1 MAKYDPINDL
11 PDPNRTVVNS
21 RTYPEHTRARRG
33 TKSKVEVNDTFKV
46 HNVLLAGAN
55 IPASLVKKSI
65 DTYRSDFPS
74 GQLWQFLVGM
84 FKKQLKMNIPLNV
97 DQLLYKDICIDY
109 RLSRILKNG
118 YKQEIRSNPELLKV
132 NLGIL
137 NPQFRN
143 KTIDGILIE
152 VIAMY
157 FDFNSMECKSD
168 SSSSLIVPL
177 IHEQELS
184 FDLKAG
190 KSGDSY
196 LICLK
201 LNGCIRD
208 KMLTENSARS
218 MQIIET
224 GRVSE
229 NGLEKGSLY

>member
-1 MAKYDPINDL
+1 MAKYNSNLP
-11 PDPNRTVVNS
+11 PDPDS
-21 RTYPEHTRARRG
+21 TYVDSKAYGEHKRARRG

-46 HNVLLAGAN
+46 HNVLLSGAN
-55 IPASLVKKSI
+55 IPASLVKKAI

-84 FKKQLKMNIPLNV
+84 FKTQLKMNVPLNV
-97 DQLLYKDICIDY
+97 DQLLYKDINTDY
-109 RLSRILKNG
+109 RLSRILKGG
-118 YKQEIRSNPELLKV
+118 YNQEISSDPEIVKV
-132 NLGIL
+132 ELGNL
-137 NPQFRN
+137 NPQFRSQS
-143 KTIDGILIE
+143 IDGVLIE

-157 FDFNSMECKSD
+157 FDFNSMEYTSD
-168 SSSSLIVPL
+168 SSSSPIVPL
-177 IHEQELS
+177 KHEQELS

-190 KSGDSY
+190 KPGDSY

-208 KMLTENSARS
+208 TMLTENSARS

-224 GRVSE
+224 GMVSE